1 LERTQTGLFG
11 SSGVRGVINKE
22 FTPELAAAI
31 GMAVGGSLDR
41 AAVGMDS
48 RTSGPMIESALS
60 AGLMSCG
67 CEVHQAGLVTTPTLA
82 ECAREF
88 DCGVM
93 ITASHNP
100 PEYGGIKLVN
110 PDGSGWGP
118 EETDQVEKTLDAARF
133 RKKPWDEVGTRHVV
147 TDAVERHIH
156 RIMLGVKPV
165 KPMTVVVDCANGPAS
180 TITPIVLQQMGC
192 KVVTIN
198 SDPSGFFPGRPPEP
212 VDENLTDLKSMVRSL
227 KADLGV
233 AHDGDADRMVAID
246 DKGVFLGGDQLMAI
260 FAKRFCKKKAVVT
273 VDTSMA
279 IDDSIDAEV
288 TRTRVGDVF
297 VSEEVKRSRA
307 DFGGEPSGTWMFPD
321 QTFCPDG
328 ILAAARLVEIASEKK
343 LSEQRKAIPVY
354 PILRGAQPFKL
365 ENKAKVMKC
374 LELAMGSV
382 KHVQLLR
389 LDGYRLE
396 FEDGWALVRPSGTEP
411 KIRYLAEARVKKR
424 ADEIFD
430 FVSRAVKR
438 CVK

>member
-1 LERTQTGLFG
+1 
-11 SSGVRGVINKE
+11 
-22 FTPELAAAI
+22 
-31 GMAVGGSLDR
+31 
-41 AAVGMDS
+41 
-48 RTSGPMIESALS
+48 
-60 AGLMSCG
+60 
-67 CEVHQAGLVTTPTLA
+67 
-82 ECAREF
+82 
-88 DCGVM
+88 
-93 ITASHNP
+93 
-100 PEYGGIKLVN
+100 
-110 PDGSGWGP
+110 
-118 EETDQVEKTLDAARF
+118 
-133 RKKPWDEVGTRHVV
+133 
-147 TDAVERHIH
+147 
-156 RIMLGVKPV
+156 
-165 KPMTVVVDCANGPAS
+165 
-180 TITPIVLQQMGC
+180 
-192 KVVTIN
+192 
-198 SDPSGFFPGRPPEP
+198 
-212 VDENLTDLKSMVRSL
+212 
-227 KADLGV
+227 
-233 AHDGDADRMVAID
+233 
-246 DKGVFLGGDQLMAI
+246 
-260 FAKRFCKKKAVVT
+260 
-273 VDTSMA
+273 MA

-307 DFGGEPSGTWMFPD
+307 DFGGEPSGTWIFPD

>member
-1 LERTQTGLFG
+1 VALFG
-11 SSGVRGVINKE
+11 SSGVRGIVNKE

-31 GMAVGGSLDR
+31 GMAVGGSIDR

-60 AGLMSCG
+60 AGLMACG

-82 ECAREF
+82 ECAREL

-100 PEYGGIKLVN
+100 PEYGGIKLVD
-110 PDGSGWGP
+110 PDGSGWAP
-118 EETDQVEKTLDAARF
+118 EDADQIEKTILSAKF
-133 RKKPWDEVGTRHVV
+133 RTKPWDEVGTRHII
-147 TDAVERHIH
+147 TDAVERHVH
-156 RIMLGVKPV
+156 RIMNGVNSV
-165 KPMTVVVDCANGPAS
+165 RHMTVVVDCANGPAS
-180 TITPIVLQQMGC
+180 TITPVVLQKMGC

-227 KADLGV
+227 KADLGI

-246 DKGVFLGGDQLMAI
+246 DKGIFLGGDQLMAI
-260 FAKRFCKKKAVVT
+260 FAKRFCKKKAD
-273 VDTSMA
+273 DT
-279 IDDSIDAEV
+279 IDAEV

-307 DFGGEPSGTWMFPD
+307 DFGGEPSGTWIFPD

-354 PILRGAQPFKL
+354 PILRGAQSFKL
-365 ENKAKVMKC
+365 EDKAKVLKC
-374 LELAMGSV
+374 LESAMSSV

-411 KIRYLAEARVKKR
+411 KIRYLAEARQKKR
-424 ADEIFD
+424 ADEIFE
-430 FVSRAVKR
+430 FVSKAVKR